1 MLILHSL
8 LSCNSFFSLFV
19 SINDLDSSAPV
30 CPAFRPL
37 RSHSCRERREAVK
50 GKACGRSA
58 LDARIGSQAR
68 RRVRFAPLTAPA
80 LLPAVNACERG
91 TEMPPAGACS
101 GNITQRQNRERQ
113 DRDFFGFYRITPC
126 IYAINALE
134 ILFAL
139 FHVDKLARRA
149 NRFPQG
155 VWKRFSGTSS
165 LTSFPQSGTRG
176 R

>member
-8 LSCNSFFSLFV
+8 FSCNSFFSLFV
-19 SINDLDSSAPV
+19 SINDLDSNAPV

-50 GKACGRSA
+50 GKAFG
-58 LDARIGSQAR
+58 
-68 RRVRFAPLTAPA
+68 RFAPLTAPA

-139 FHVDKLARRA
+139 FHVDKLARSA

-155 VWKRFSGTSS
+155 VWKRFSGMSS
-165 LTSFPQSGTRG
+165 LASFPQSGTRG